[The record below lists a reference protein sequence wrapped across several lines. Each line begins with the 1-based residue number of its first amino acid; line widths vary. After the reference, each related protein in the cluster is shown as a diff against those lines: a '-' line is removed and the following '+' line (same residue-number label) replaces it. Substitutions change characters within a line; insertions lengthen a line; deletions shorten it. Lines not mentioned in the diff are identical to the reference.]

1 MNSWDKVLLGIT
13 FISLLTLTGCT
24 EQPQPST
31 AEKLY
36 VCPTGEMVLD
46 PELCPGATEPP
57 VSSPTSA
64 PVITQPPITTAAPPP
79 HTTTAPT
86 TTVEP
91 LEPLEVLVVIDPVQL
106 PGPGG
111 EFWFDGKLRNNGET
125 VIYNAQVRL
134 TLYDEFNKVM
144 EIKNSVP
151 ITELKPGETAPF
163 IRIKLKTLIS
173 RVSRYEIETIYQEE
187 P

>member
-1 MNSWDKVLLGIT
+1 MKRFGRALLAVSL
-13 FISLLTLTGCT
+13 ISLLIFSGCT

-36 VCPTGEMVLD
+36 VCPTGEMVSD
-46 PELCPGATEPP
+46 PELCPGVTETP
-57 VSSPTSA
+57 VSSPTS
-64 PVITQPPITTAAPPP
+64 PPMMTQAPITTAAPPP
-79 HTTTAPT
+79 HTTAAPT
-86 TTVEP
+86 TTAEP
-91 LEPLEVLVVIDPVQL
+91 YEPPSILVVIDPVQV